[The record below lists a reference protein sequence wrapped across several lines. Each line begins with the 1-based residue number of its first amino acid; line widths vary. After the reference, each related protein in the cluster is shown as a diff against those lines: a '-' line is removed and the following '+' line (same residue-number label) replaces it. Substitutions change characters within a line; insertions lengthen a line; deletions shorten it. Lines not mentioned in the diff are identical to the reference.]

1 MDLKLSHKLAFS
13 CHLISWVERSKALKT
28 QNKNQTGEK
37 GKKKCEFYT
46 ERPQATECHTI
57 C

>member
-1 MDLKLSHKLAFS
+1 MDLKLSHKLTFS

-28 QNKNQTGEK
+28 HNKNQTEEK
-37 GKKKCEFYT
+37 EGKYEFYT